1 MKRLITNLQ
10 NIWKVKELRDRILLT
25 LGLIL
30 VYRIGSFV
38 ILPGVNYEI
47 LKQASEGSSQ
57 GQKTLENL
65 LSMFSGGGFN
75 NASVMAL
82 GIMPYISASIIMQLL
97 GMAVPAVQK
106 MQNEGESGRK
116 QINNYTRILTIVIC
130 ALQAPSYLATYVPDG
145 ATPAGSDFWSFTLPA
160 VAVMVAATMFLM
172 WLGDR
177 ITDKGIG
184 NGISLLIMI
193 GIVARFPEAVAGE
206 FSKKVISD
214 AATGR
219 MFVFIIE
226 LIVWFLIIALT
237 ILLIQGVRKIPLQ
250 YARQMAAGGS
260 INTLNQAGARQY
272 IPIKVNIAG
281 VMPIIFAQA
290 IMFVPQ
296 TLLTMDLVNREG
308 TVASVL
314 SALTD
319 PRGFW
324 YNFANAMMIILFT
337 FFYTAMVINPR
348 QWADDFKKQ
357 GAFVPGIKPGS
368 DTADYIDNI
377 LSKITFPGS
386 LFLAGIAI
394 LPAFAMMF
402 DISTAFAYFFGGT
415 SLLIMVGVVID
426 TLQQIESHLLMRHYD
441 GLMDSGKIRGR
452 ATTGATSVGI

>member
-1 MKRLITNLQ
+1 MKRFIQTIK
-10 NIWKVKELRDRILLT
+10 NIWSIDDLRQKIVTT
-25 LGLIL
+25 LVLVLI
-30 VYRIGSFV
+30 YRVGSY
-38 ILPGVNYEI
+38 IIIPGVDSDA
-47 LKQASEGSSQ
+47 LQAAHPSEGS
-57 GQKTLENL
+57 GLVALIAGFT
-65 LSMFSGGGFN
+65 GGAFTR
-75 NASVMAL
+75 ASIMAL
-82 GIMPYISASIIMQLL
+82 GVMPYISASIVMQLL
-97 GMAVPAVQK
+97 GVAVPQIQK
-106 MQNEGESGRK
+106 IQRDGESGRK
-116 QINNYTRILTIVIC
+116 KIQTYTKILTIVITI
-130 ALQAPSYLATYVPDG
+130 LQAPSYLAAYVPEN
-145 ATPAGSDFWSFTLPA
+145 ARPFGSGLWDFTIPA

-193 GIVARFPEAVAGE
+193 GIVARFPEAIAGE
-206 FSKKVISD
+206 FQTKVGSE

-219 MFVFIIE
+219 LFVFILE
-226 LIVWFLIIALT
+226 LVIWFAIIAVT
-237 ILLIQGVRKIPLQ
+237 IMLIQGVRKIPLQ
-250 YARQMAAGGS
+250 YARQMAAGGG
-260 INTLNQAGARQY
+260 INSLNQAGARQY

-290 IMFVPQ
+290 IMFIPQ
-296 TLLTMDLVNREG
+296 TLLTMDLVDKEG
-308 TVASVL
+308 SVAMVL
-314 SALTD
+314 SELTD

-357 GAFVPGIKPGS
+357 GAFVPGIKPGG
-368 DTADYIDNI
+368 DTANYIDTI

-386 LFLAGIAI
+386 VFLAAIAV

-402 DISTAFAYFFGGT
+402 GVQTAYAYFFGGT

-441 GLMDSGKIRGR
+441 GLMQSGKIRGR
-452 ATTGATSVGI
+452 AVTGATSSVGV